1 MTIGDQATLIAK
13 GTCDLFYI
21 KQSCCAPWAVLLQC
35 PCCVSALSYILQEM
49 MLWTCCYCC
58 KRLVNTAQVSSL
70 QVFHSIFFASTC
82 YLTCRDYMGLGK
94 ASASMSDRSDD
105 TAVPSIS
112 LAGLAS
118 PQTKEDAPS
127 TPRSSPW
134 RENPAFLPPGTSK
147 AGSDPSASS
156 QTAQLQ
162 RSAVSADLSDRLAGM
177 SVVGSG
183 FQRVRQVPGEA
194 IDTSAVSQQADA
206 SGQGEEGSGPGNGV
220 MSVTGRANALGRLK
234 DRQQQGA
241 RKTADEDAV
250 SKGTPAAKYY
260 LQVPGKR

>member
-1 MTIGDQATLIAK
+1 
-13 GTCDLFYI
+13 
-21 KQSCCAPWAVLLQC
+21 
-35 PCCVSALSYILQEM
+35 
-49 MLWTCCYCC
+49 
-58 KRLVNTAQVSSL
+58 
-70 QVFHSIFFASTC
+70 
-82 YLTCRDYMGLGK
+82 MGLGK
-94 ASASMSDRSDD
+94 ASASMADQSDD

-147 AGSDPSASS
+147 AGTDPSATS
-156 QTAQLQ
+156 QAAPLQ
-162 RSAVSADLSDRLAGM
+162 PSAVSADLSDRLAGM

-194 IDTSAVSQQADA
+194 MDTSV

-241 RKTADEDAV
+241 RKTADEDGV